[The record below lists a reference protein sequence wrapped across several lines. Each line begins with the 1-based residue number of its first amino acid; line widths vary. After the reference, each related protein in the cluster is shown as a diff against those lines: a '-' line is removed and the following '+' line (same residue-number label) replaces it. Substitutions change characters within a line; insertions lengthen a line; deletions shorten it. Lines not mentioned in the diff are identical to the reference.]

1 MPAKRLTIQQRKEI
15 FHDLV
20 STQDTGSM
28 SVSQSRQSVIKQ
40 HGITEAQLKQIEE
53 EGLENEW
60 PPLDEAVQRA
70 G

>member
-1 MPAKRLTIQQRKEI
+1 MRAKRLTVQQRKEI

-20 STQDTGSM
+20 RTQDTGAM
-28 SVSQSRQSVIKQ
+28 SVAESRQAMMKQ
-40 HGITEAQLKQIEE
+40 FGITEAQLRRIEE

-70 G
+70 S